1 MGLLSKSLKKTGQER
16 TAKPKPAEKAEE
28 KPSVGWLGRT
38 FSERTRALTDKIDL
52 ESQYARLEALS
63 QTGEIPPPPKASLRE
78 RAKRFLTGLSTPG
91 KPQIDERVVDERPKL
106 SLRQKAAML
115 MRKIG
120 GFGGEGGDAGGM
132 AGKAET
138 GSAGAPPKS
147 GADAHPLD
155 DELPAPG
162 FFPWHALSE
171 EGALQSHIAFG
182 EEPHPEHFMVTAEST
197 PAPEAALIPEEAKS
211 PLSAFAETMERIT
224 ENLKNLHVQLDS
236 HLPGGPGL
244 TGGNFIRDVQ
254 VERPPAPPAAAD
266 QPPLISHHVP
276 IETQVQGAVAGAA
289 PGGIPGGGGGGTF
302 ISTGAG
308 PAAAPPGAQA
318 MPAPQ
323 EKPKDVFWPKDL
335 PLDMPARDIKLN
347 ADGSVSVVPG
357 PFQLP
362 YLAEDIAPPE
372 SAISHFTRNLKNAE
386 TFIGEGELQLTRIIY
401 ERLLTKIADEEAQR
415 KIKAN
420 LEALDNYKKSHD
432 WGNFMPVP
440 PWQQPP
446 WAGRNP
452 WQDVP
457 PPRVSVSEMPVE
469 AKNITI
475 NMDKGFFEIA
485 RSIFE
490 LKDAIQEKKGEA
502 GAGEG
507 EEAAAEGEA
516 GADAEGEDAER
527 RGGADR
533 RQGGVDPRG
542 EGAPDRRKGEGRRAE
557 DGGGGAADEA
567 ATPEEAGEEE
577 LRTGEDRR
585 KGEPDPRG
593 EGAEERRTGRD
604 RRVDEGDRRDE
615 GFEQNAP
622 PPPLAADGQGAA
634 EEEPT
639 ADGVMEPP
647 KIPDMSPDGQ
657 AMSPGGGDDEGGS
670 GEDKEEENKVQ
681 EIRGVLEL
689 KTPDQEDTPF
699 LTLTY
704 DFTKIPHAYR
714 LAKDNGIFEY
724 AYYKYKPMLVKA
736 HQFIKRKQITR
747 ALNYYRV
754 IREQQIP
761 TEFRHMVDRN
771 IKDITEYL
779 QKYLVTRA
787 S

>member
-16 TAKPKPAEKAEE
+16 PAKPAAAEVAEE

-38 FSERTRALTDKIDL
+38 FSERTRALADKIDL

-63 QTGEIPPPPKASLRE
+63 QTAEVPPPPKASLRE
-78 RAKRFLTGLSTPG
+78 RAKRFLTGLTTPT
-91 KPQIDERVVDERPKL
+91 KPQIDERVADARPKM

-115 MRKIG
+115 MRRLG
-120 GFGGEGGDAGGM
+120 GGGGEQGA
-132 AGKAET
+132 A
-138 GSAGAPPKS
+138 GSAGPAGAGETQVSPKG
-147 GADAHPLD
+147 GADAQPA
-155 DELPAPG
+155 DEDFPEIG

-171 EGALQSHIAFG
+171 DGSLQSHITFG
-182 EEPHPEHFMVTAEST
+182 EEPHSEPAVSPPAVAGATAEI
-197 PAPEAALIPEEAKS
+197 PAEAKS
-211 PLSAFAETMERIT
+211 PLAEFADTMERIT

-236 HLPGGPGL
+236 
-244 TGGNFIRDVQ
+244 GNFIRDVQ
-254 VERPPAPPAAAD
+254 VERPVASAAQPA
-266 QPPLISHHVP
+266 QPPIISHHVP
-276 IETQVQGAVAGAA
+276 VEGAA
-289 PGGIPGGGGGGTF
+289 PAA
-302 ISTGAG
+302 TGETGPAG
-308 PAAAPPGAQA
+308 PMASGGVAAPAQNII
-318 MPAPQ
+318 PQ
-323 EKPKDVFWPKDL
+323 EKAKDVFWPRDL
-335 PLDMPARDIKLN
+335 PLDLPARDIKLN
-347 ADGSVSVVPG
+347 ADGTVSVVPG

-372 SAISHFTRNLKNAE
+372 GELSHFTRNLKNAE
-386 TFIGEGELQLTRIIY
+386 LFIGEGELQLTRIIY
-401 ERLLTKIADEEAQR
+401 ERLLKKIADEEAKR

-420 LEALDNYKKSHD
+420 LDALDNYKKTHD

-440 PWQQPP
+440 PWNQNQ
-446 WAGRNP
+446 WQRNP
-452 WQDVP
+452 WQDMQ
-457 PPRVSVSEMPVE
+457 PPRVNVSEMPVE

-485 RSIFE
+485 RAIFE
-490 LKDAIQEKKGEA
+490 LKETLLEKKGEDDQ
-502 GAGEG
+502 GEDAAAKG
-507 EEAAAEGEA
+507 EAAAE
-516 GADAEGEDAER
+516 DDRRKGEDR
-527 RGGADR
+527 RKGGP
-533 RQGGVDPRG
+533 DPRG
-542 EGAPDRRKGEGRRAE
+542 EGAEERRSGEGRRAE
-557 DGGGGAADEA
+557 DGAGAGAGDGEETA
-567 ATPEEAGEEE
+567 AEEE

-593 EGAEERRTGRD
+593 EGAEDRRSGRD
-604 RRVDEGDRRDE
+604 RRDEPLPE
-615 GFEQNAP
+615 A
-622 PPPLAADGQGAA
+622 PPPLAADGQAAAA
-634 EEEPT
+634 EEEPP

-647 KIPDMSPDGQ
+647 KIPEMSPDGQ
-657 AMSPGGGDDEGGS
+657 AMAPGGADDEGGS
-670 GEDKEEENKVQ
+670 GEEKEEENKVQ